1 MNQHTI
7 DEHVQ
12 QIIMNRRLNVI
23 EPGAG
28 FWHLLRG
35 RLDGSK
41 ITGTDRVSRRIKFD
55 YLLRPGDLD
64 HYKDMT
70 DFKCLTPLSFLD
82 RESSTDNKLAR
93 WFDETNQ
100 FITIETPE
108 PLSPRWID
116 LLADAY
122 RVYAPDLSV
131 YLPQIMIRYAG
142 LELELFEQI
151 LRYYGDRNKR
161 THVDI
166 PSAFRH
172 SLKRHYG
179 WIDPHDDSEPMVFE
193 EDLIDSASESGSS
206 DEEDGVVRALIM
218 AADGSMMKLSV
229 DPSKTVPTVTAAQP
243 YAGLDPV
250 HCFAASSVFRHTE
263 GSTTAATV
271 LPRSSDDPSPLA
283 TSSSDKK
290 YPFDWKSNAPR
301 HYCNG
306 HFAMSPDLFAVPPR
320 PVKAP
325 PPVKVDPPPLPASIR
340 SCIKALG
347 KGLALTPTW
356 DGWTKG
362 KDLYDKG
369 KGKAQEK
376 GKFARAWELD
386 AARKGRAKG
395 HAKGDANEDTHDH
408 AVLENLATLALDVR
422 RMFGVPLPR
431 QPHAGL
437 DPVSVGNLE
446 EYSRQPTPGQHRA
459 DYEAD
464 LSQPD
469 TEVEGQALPWQSSSD
484 LQSYVSEQASRASG
498 KGNQETHH
506 L

>member
-325 PPVKVDPPPLPASIR
+325 PPVKVDPPPLPASIP
-340 SCIKALG
+340 SCIKA
-347 KGLALTPTW
+347 KAPTW

-376 GKFARAWELD
+376 GKFARVCELD

-395 HAKGDANEDTHDH
+395 HAKGDAEGDTHDH
-408 AVLENLATLALDVR
+408 AVLQNLATLALDVR
-422 RMFGVPLPR
+422 RTLGVPLPFQR
-431 QPHAGL
+431 PIC
-437 DPVSVGNLE
+437 VGNLE
-446 EYSRQPTPGQHRA
+446 EYSRGPTPGQHRA

-464 LSQPD
+464 VSQPDTEPD

-484 LQSYVSEQASRASG
+484 LQSYVPELASSASG

-506 L
+506 F